1 MDHGGRNPWRMSL
14 HIHFLIVFQICIIIL
29 YGIFARYDPMMAYR
43 SKFPEGAG
51 EGHGAPPPPPKHQ
64 DGAMANGTAADHH
77 EMHKEI
83 LNVERAHHLIGKLYP
98 MFQDVHVMIFI
109 GFGFLM
115 TFLKRYGLSA
125 VSLNMLVS
133 AMAIEWSILING
145 WFHRHCEEPT
155 IPWSECPSN
164 IAYVDINLLSMIN
177 ADFATAA
184 ILISFGVVIGTTTPL
199 QLLVMV
205 LIEIVL
211 YNVNEVIGRSYLGTV
226 DAGDT
231 IFVHMFGAYFGLAAS
246 RVLYDRANA
255 ESEKAG
261 ASYTSDLFSMIGTI
275 FLWMFWP
282 SFNAGTAAEGDAQMR
297 ALINTYLSLCACV
310 MTSFAISAL
319 VDSNRKFCME
329 HIQNATLAGGVAV
342 GACADMVIT
351 PVGAIIIGSFAGIIS
366 TCGFRYLTPYLRDRW
381 NICDTCGVN
390 NLHGMPS
397 LLGGFIS
404 VLIAG
409 IANDWNYDRW
419 TGDADK
425 SLTEIF
431 PGIGTEP
438 GWTSGYQAAMQIA
451 GIAVTLGIA
460 IVGGAV
466 TGLIMKIVGRL
477 TSENEKARSG
487 KHLVLNP
494 SPGEG
499 SMAALAEEYLYDDA
513 GYFHVEP

>member
-1 MDHGGRNPWRMSL
+1 MDHGGKNPWRMSL

-43 SKFPEGAG
+43 SSFPENAG
-51 EGHGAPPPPPKHQ
+51 GHGAHQ
-64 DGAMANGTAADHH
+64 DGGNSTSHDA
-77 EMHKEI
+77 EHKNI
-83 LNVERAHHLIGKLYP
+83 VNVERAHKLIGKLYP

-133 AMAIEWSILING
+133 AMSIEWSILISG
-145 WFHRHCEEPT
+145 WFHRHCEDPT
-155 IPWSECPSN
+155 IAWSECPSN

-177 ADFATAA
+177 ADFATAT

-199 QLLVMV
+199 QLMVMV

-211 YNVNEVIGRSYLGTV
+211 FNVNEVIGRSYIGTV

-246 RVLYDRANA
+246 RVLYDKANA

-261 ASYTSDLFSMIGTI
+261 ANYTSDLFSMIGTV

-297 ALINTYLSLCACV
+297 ALINTYLSLCASV
-310 MTSFAISAL
+310 MTSFALSAL
-319 VDSNRKFCME
+319 VDTNRKFCME

-342 GACADMVIT
+342 GACADMIIT
-351 PVGAIIIGSFAGIIS
+351 PVGAVIIGSFAGIIS

-397 LLGGFIS
+397 LMGGLIS

-431 PGIGTEP
+431 PGIAEK
-438 GWTSGYQAAMQIA
+438 GWTASYQAAMQIS
-451 GIAVTLGIA
+451 GIIVTLSIA
-460 IVGGAV
+460 IVGGAA
-466 TGLIMKIVGRL
+466 TGLVMKMVGRL
-477 TSENEKARSG
+477 TSDNEKARSG
-487 KHLVLNP
+487 KHLVMNP
-494 SPGEG
+494 GPGEG
-499 SMAALAEEYLYDDA
+499 SMAALADEYLYDDA
-513 GYFHVEP
+513 GFFHVEP